1 LSNGTDLLSEVLSIT
16 AIQDTDFLLET
27 FDEPITNKNKKLSYA
42 DYMKNITSV
51 KDNLY
56 FIVTVIS
63 ISTIVITVFVYKL
76 WSLIIKGLRA
86 TRNKAIR
93 KLHKQFK
100 KENSNGSNN
109 NAQVISTTNT
119 NDIELNRFHYDPL
132 IQKFLKK

>member
-1 LSNGTDLLSEVLSIT
+1 MSNGTDLLSEVLSIT

-76 WSLIIKGLRA
+76 WSLIVIRLRA
-86 TRNKAIR
+86 K
-93 KLHKQFK
+93 
-100 KENSNGSNN
+100 
-109 NAQVISTTNT
+109 
-119 NDIELNRFHYDPL
+119 
-132 IQKFLKK
+132 

>member
-76 WSLIIKGLRA
+76 WSLIVIRLRA
-86 TRNKAIR
+86 K
-93 KLHKQFK
+93 
-100 KENSNGSNN
+100 
-109 NAQVISTTNT
+109 
-119 NDIELNRFHYDPL
+119 
-132 IQKFLKK
+132 